1 MYELNG
7 QVFTLET
14 LQGKAQEYNMS
25 FEDYIE
31 AMKKKG
37 LVEKTQGAAAT
48 DVAVAPTTDTELAS
62 ENISLES
69 QEDKGFFEN
78 VAEKF
83 RKYTPSFI
91 LPPIQRVQKEAE
103 DIKRQADEYQRTT
116 ADNYVKDKNEYIKFL
131 QNEFLTDDK
140 YNYAALDL
148 RNEVKDVR
156 KELLNNLGVG
166 GFFGSDT
173 RTQYMSLN
181 DDDIRNIFN
190 EQFDTKV
197 LQERAK
203 FKEQTNQEG
212 TQQIIDSGGSLDK
225 EFLRQEDIDIMS
237 FENSLERQ
245 LGKINQ
251 NLAVEG
257 ISDEE
262 KNNLIKQQKEV
273 IKSLGE
279 DKDFKFFYN
288 PITGQGSN
296 VKTDDTQDL
305 SEKVEAEITEIS
317 TTTTTRDKLK
327 DYYNN
332 NFLERVGYKSRGN
345 KTYDITVGNKT
356 FGRILRDAGYEFDAG
371 VWKNIPVSEMA
382 RFAHLFDDDPDV
394 FMAKNNIN
402 ISVNDP
408 NKSDFETAQDFADY
422 LRVYQDEGVD
432 LAAKHHAIKQVYLL
446 NKDVTSIKKK
456 PVQRHFEAASEG
468 IIGPRATESNFG
480 YSNRKILD
488 QIEEITYDADI
499 PLNDKQKEYLERS
512 IGDEINEGFGGA
524 YGILGTLFVA
534 NKIQGTVLGVT
545 RLGRLMSTLNAPRYV
560 KNGRV
565 VTQAQMTKRAAASG
579 QSFDDVIAGYTKV
592 GPSRLNQ
599 FNGLL
604 LTGAMEEV
612 KMQSVGFDPGVGFG
626 FMLGTKVLPFKWTTK
641 YNQFNTLLNL
651 STKQAPAFVLG
662 TNFGEIT
669 KGAIDD
675 IAGED
680 VYSAFLQE
688 HYGDLDKLGRK
699 TIVDLALGFAFG
711 ATHLKRID
719 VARTRNIA
727 KLKNDAMF
735 KMIEAHTKGDEA
747 TLAKYQEVYSAAK
760 NRLDAMDKIDLYTN
774 PATAQKAY
782 QKQLDPIVK
791 AFKAKGKDL
800 VIETTTEELVDNRNA
815 EYIPAQGG
823 NPGTI
828 RININR
834 ANPGLMPH
842 EVSHA
847 AFDLLFEGNPTL
859 KAKYLNQLKNITK
872 ELKLED
878 GRSLYEAI
886 LTEKS
891 IKDVNKVEE
900 MFAYTTEYLS
910 RAEHYT
916 SLVQGNAFGKLKQNI
931 LSFSERNGL
940 GKPALKTQQDLVNFL
955 GRYVET
961 IQKGYNP
968 IKQLERLNEI
978 VEISEARKEGEKA
991 SFGSV
996 DLKAKKARIIE
1007 QNKKLVAEKPE
1018 GYLEQAKKN
1027 NEALKKIN
1035 ENLRISEAN
1044 EKNIR
1049 TFKEREPGDPAR
1061 RRAENELLKD
1071 NAATI
1076 ETWFRSNFKRGLDV
1090 SEADF
1095 RGSMNEQVARIFK
1108 SYNDFNVPFGYY
1120 LKSRLAPQL
1129 GNILKRAQAGR
1140 TTEVAMSEMGKDFDI
1155 ETLVDVTPT
1164 MSAQGIGT
1172 HSAKGRKLVQDLSV
1186 PKEVVNKITEE
1197 FNKLDVEKL
1206 TYKTLKDLAPE
1217 FTNELLG
1224 VEPKA
1229 GNISKGSV
1237 ENAQRWFSNDANAKL
1252 FLDILPEGTIP
1263 MEGAPELVKGT
1274 ATGVQN
1280 KLLEG
1285 FYKKSA
1291 RAKTKAGLAVQEKIT
1306 SKTVQDVKEFFGI
1319 KPDGT
1324 FEYNRNLSAKVKGA
1338 VEQIGKAI
1346 TNQVARDFIKT
1357 DPRFEFVNNL
1367 NNLVNQ
1373 IQAGKSEALASADL
1387 SKLGEFFERS
1397 RFDEVGI
1404 EAVFGKAESQ
1414 AKTIVLNELKK
1425 AKGMTLETKLKELE
1439 ARDIEQQGIDA
1450 EMLARQDKEAAE
1462 SMKKVTQKHGLN
1474 YENVS
1479 IANVNKSP
1487 ELMVARREFD
1497 VNLLKEFFDIND
1509 MPQDVVSILKTQ
1521 FGWGSR
1527 SRKENGSYLNKNGE
1541 TWGETLQK
1549 YYGVVKGKKGYDGR
1563 YDAAYSP
1570 SSWGKLK
1577 KDVET
1582 QRQKLRDQGLKGE
1595 EFDMALV
1602 DFVRSKLSKDGT
1614 SKGYEATKKANDAL
1628 ALDFYTAL
1636 AKAANKSPLGF
1647 EMMLNHLAMQS
1658 NQATGISKAMMYN
1671 VRSISRKGSEASKE
1685 NKSIKD
1691 HWEHELQLLNN
1702 TEFFADIYSRN
1713 KDLGAGFKT
1722 ELNQLI
1728 EASKQSLIEKDL
1740 QLFNDASGQTS
1751 YGKFYG
1757 KDGKANLLNNSLL
1770 NVLTRQGSATN
1781 QLIIDGPNKG
1791 KTLSDVILSDVFASN
1806 IKQLLKTIPEQN
1818 LSATGIE
1825 AKNRVKNEASYK
1837 ILQNQKN
1844 KKLKNAGL
1852 YYQGMSDAMASKSL
1866 KIHDKALELGR
1877 NKKKQARGMST
1888 FDFDETLI
1896 IGGKNFVTATKGKES
1911 IRISSEQFP
1920 LQGPKLAEQG
1930 YKFDFKDFVNVKG
1943 GKEGPLMQKLKN
1955 QIEKYGTDNVFIL
1968 TARMQEA
1975 APAIQAWLK
1984 TQGVNLPLK
1993 NITGLGNS
2001 TGEAK
2006 ALWMLEKFS
2015 EGYNDMYFVDDA
2027 LPNVKAVKDVLNQLD
2042 IKSKVQQALGSI
2054 DLNKGVNDIM
2064 QYSLGISSNK
2074 VFTKAEAAI
2083 RGKKANRRKFFMP
2096 DTASDLELLLEPLYG
2111 KGQKGIENK
2120 NWFQENFVR
2129 KWERGINDFNNARQ
2143 AVTNDYLTLRK
2154 KNKDVVKQLPEAVEG
2169 TNFTVDM
2176 AMRVY
2181 IWNKA
2186 GYKIPDLAASSQAK
2200 LIKHILNNP
2209 KLQAYAE
2216 NVAKLT
2222 RVEGGLK
2229 EPTIDWYAETIA
2241 SEIQGL
2247 GEGVGRKKYIQ
2258 DFIEA
2263 KNEIFTEANLNKM
2276 ESKLGRNWRETI
2288 EDMFDR
2294 METGRTRSMS
2304 IGRIGNKIM
2313 NYLNGSTGTIMN
2325 FNTRSAT
2332 LQLISTVNFI
2342 NSSFNNPLMAGKAF
2356 ANQPQY
2362 WKDFMFI
2369 MNSDMLKQR
2378 RQGLQINVSEVEL
2391 ANAAANSKNPA
2402 RSALAKILK
2411 AGYIPTKIADS
2422 FAIAA
2427 GGATFYRNAIKK
2439 YLKEGLSKAE
2449 AEKKAFIDFQAIAE
2463 RTQQSSRADLLSKQ
2477 QTSFE
2482 GRLILPFANTPM
2494 QMNRIMIKDILDLSK
2509 GRYKGFYGENSMTS
2523 KLSRIGYY
2531 GFLQSVIFAG
2541 LQSGAFALMTN
2552 SDDDEKKAESKLNM
2566 LNTVADSFLRGMGIQ
2581 GAVVNSLRLAVQ
2593 EFFKQDAKK
2602 YNADYSEVAEKLL
2615 NVSPTVG
2622 SKFSKLDA
2630 AGNTYK
2636 YNKKVIKEEGLTLNG
2651 PLLEAT
2657 TQVIESTTN
2666 APLNRYYKKGN
2677 NIQNALDDNYYNWQR
2692 VLSGLGW
2699 NVWGLGPGKPDEE
2712 RQLKSGRYLTK
2723 EGLRREKVEQEVK
2736 AREKKEKQAQ
2746 KQRCTARTSSG
2757 KRCSVMVTKPKTRC
2771 HYHD

>member
-1 MYELNG
+1 
-7 QVFTLET
+7 
-14 LQGKAQEYNMS
+14 
-25 FEDYIE
+25 
-31 AMKKKG
+31 
-37 LVEKTQGAAAT
+37 
-48 DVAVAPTTDTELAS
+48 
-62 ENISLES
+62 
-69 QEDKGFFEN
+69 
-78 VAEKF
+78 
-83 RKYTPSFI
+83 
-91 LPPIQRVQKEAE
+91 
-103 DIKRQADEYQRTT
+103 
-116 ADNYVKDKNEYIKFL
+116 
-131 QNEFLTDDK
+131 
-140 YNYAALDL
+140 
-148 RNEVKDVR
+148 
-156 KELLNNLGVG
+156 
-166 GFFGSDT
+166 
-173 RTQYMSLN
+173 
-181 DDDIRNIFN
+181 
-190 EQFDTKV
+190 
-197 LQERAK
+197 
-203 FKEQTNQEG
+203 
-212 TQQIIDSGGSLDK
+212 
-225 EFLRQEDIDIMS
+225 
-237 FENSLERQ
+237 
-245 LGKINQ
+245 
-251 NLAVEG
+251 
-257 ISDEE
+257 
-262 KNNLIKQQKEV
+262 
-273 IKSLGE
+273 
-279 DKDFKFFYN
+279 
-288 PITGQGSN
+288 
-296 VKTDDTQDL
+296 
-305 SEKVEAEITEIS
+305 
-317 TTTTTRDKLK
+317 
-327 DYYNN
+327 
-332 NFLERVGYKSRGN
+332 
-345 KTYDITVGNKT
+345 
-356 FGRILRDAGYEFDAG
+356 
-371 VWKNIPVSEMA
+371 
-382 RFAHLFDDDPDV
+382 
-394 FMAKNNIN
+394 
-402 ISVNDP
+402 
-408 NKSDFETAQDFADY
+408 
-422 LRVYQDEGVD
+422 
-432 LAAKHHAIKQVYLL
+432 
-446 NKDVTSIKKK
+446 
-456 PVQRHFEAASEG
+456 
-468 IIGPRATESNFG
+468 
-480 YSNRKILD
+480 
-488 QIEEITYDADI
+488 
-499 PLNDKQKEYLERS
+499 
-512 IGDEINEGFGGA
+512 
-524 YGILGTLFVA
+524 
-534 NKIQGTVLGVT
+534 
-545 RLGRLMSTLNAPRYV
+545 
-560 KNGRV
+560 
-565 VTQAQMTKRAAASG
+565 
-579 QSFDDVIAGYTKV
+579 
-592 GPSRLNQ
+592 
-599 FNGLL
+599 
-604 LTGAMEEV
+604 
-612 KMQSVGFDPGVGFG
+612 
-626 FMLGTKVLPFKWTTK
+626 
-641 YNQFNTLLNL
+641 
-651 STKQAPAFVLG
+651 
-662 TNFGEIT
+662 
-669 KGAIDD
+669 
-675 IAGED
+675 
-680 VYSAFLQE
+680 
-688 HYGDLDKLGRK
+688 
-699 TIVDLALGFAFG
+699 
-711 ATHLKRID
+711 
-719 VARTRNIA
+719 
-727 KLKNDAMF
+727 
-735 KMIEAHTKGDEA
+735 
-747 TLAKYQEVYSAAK
+747 
-760 NRLDAMDKIDLYTN
+760 
-774 PATAQKAY
+774 
-782 QKQLDPIVK
+782 
-791 AFKAKGKDL
+791 
-800 VIETTTEELVDNRNA
+800 
-815 EYIPAQGG
+815 
-823 NPGTI
+823 
-828 RININR
+828 
-834 ANPGLMPH
+834 
-842 EVSHA
+842 
-847 AFDLLFEGNPTL
+847 
-859 KAKYLNQLKNITK
+859 
-872 ELKLED
+872 
-878 GRSLYEAI
+878 
-886 LTEKS
+886 
-891 IKDVNKVEE
+891 
-900 MFAYTTEYLS
+900 
-910 RAEHYT
+910 
-916 SLVQGNAFGKLKQNI
+916 
-931 LSFSERNGL
+931 
-940 GKPALKTQQDLVNFL
+940 
-955 GRYVET
+955 
-961 IQKGYNP
+961 
-968 IKQLERLNEI
+968 
-978 VEISEARKEGEKA
+978 
-991 SFGSV
+991 
-996 DLKAKKARIIE
+996 
-1007 QNKKLVAEKPE
+1007 
-1018 GYLEQAKKN
+1018 
-1027 NEALKKIN
+1027 
-1035 ENLRISEAN
+1035 
-1044 EKNIR
+1044 
-1049 TFKEREPGDPAR
+1049 
-1061 RRAENELLKD
+1061 
-1071 NAATI
+1071 
-1076 ETWFRSNFKRGLDV
+1076 
-1090 SEADF
+1090 
-1095 RGSMNEQVARIFK
+1095 
-1108 SYNDFNVPFGYY
+1108 
-1120 LKSRLAPQL
+1120 
-1129 GNILKRAQAGR
+1129 
-1140 TTEVAMSEMGKDFDI
+1140 
-1155 ETLVDVTPT
+1155 
-1164 MSAQGIGT
+1164 
-1172 HSAKGRKLVQDLSV
+1172 
-1186 PKEVVNKITEE
+1186 
-1197 FNKLDVEKL
+1197 
-1206 TYKTLKDLAPE
+1206 
-1217 FTNELLG
+1217 
-1224 VEPKA
+1224 
-1229 GNISKGSV
+1229 
-1237 ENAQRWFSNDANAKL
+1237 
-1252 FLDILPEGTIP
+1252 
-1263 MEGAPELVKGT
+1263 
-1274 ATGVQN
+1274 
-1280 KLLEG
+1280 
-1285 FYKKSA
+1285 
-1291 RAKTKAGLAVQEKIT
+1291 
-1306 SKTVQDVKEFFGI
+1306 
-1319 KPDGT
+1319 
-1324 FEYNRNLSAKVKGA
+1324 
-1338 VEQIGKAI
+1338 
-1346 TNQVARDFIKT
+1346 
-1357 DPRFEFVNNL
+1357 
-1367 NNLVNQ
+1367 
-1373 IQAGKSEALASADL
+1373 
-1387 SKLGEFFERS
+1387 
-1397 RFDEVGI
+1397 
-1404 EAVFGKAESQ
+1404 
-1414 AKTIVLNELKK
+1414 
-1425 AKGMTLETKLKELE
+1425 MTLETKLKELE